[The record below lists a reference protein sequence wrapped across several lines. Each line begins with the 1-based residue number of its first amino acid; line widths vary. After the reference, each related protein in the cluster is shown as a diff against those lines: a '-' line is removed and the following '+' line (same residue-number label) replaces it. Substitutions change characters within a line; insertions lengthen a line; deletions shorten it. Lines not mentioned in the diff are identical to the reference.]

1 MSTVRTRLNRETVV
15 DIAMRIGD
23 AEGIDSVTLQRV
35 ANESGVT
42 QPALYKHV
50 TGVEELWKLMS
61 LRGRMILADGL
72 RTAVSGLTGDEAVL
86 AAARAWRE
94 MARAHPGLYAATD
107 RVPLLGDAEI
117 ETALW
122 GVIDALS
129 SSLDGYGLDD
139 ETRAH
144 CARSLRSSLHGFVT
158 LERDGGHPEPFAVD
172 QSLDRLVSLFCAGL
186 RSI

>member
-1 MSTVRTRLNRETVV
+1 MSSVRTRLNRETVV

-23 AEGIDSVTLQRV
+23 AEGIDAVTLQRI
-35 ANESGVT
+35 ANEAGVT

-61 LRGRMILADGL
+61 LRGREILADDL
-72 RTAVSGLTGDEAVL
+72 RAAVAGRSGDSAVL
-86 AAARAWRE
+86 AVARAWRG

-107 RVPLLGDAEI
+107 RVPVLGDPEI

-122 GVIDALS
+122 RVIDALS
-129 SSLDGYGLDD
+129 ASLDGHGLDD

-158 LERDGGHPEPFAVD
+158 LERDGGHPEPFAID
-172 QSLDRLVSLFCAGL
+172 ESLDRLVSLFCAGL
-186 RSI
+186 RAL

>member
-1 MSTVRTRLNRETVV
+1 MTTVRPRLNRETVV
-15 DIAMRIGD
+15 EMAAHIAD
-23 AEGIDSVTLQRV
+23 TEGIDAVTLMRI
-35 ANESGVT
+35 ATDAGVT

-50 TGVEELWKLMS
+50 SGIEELWKLMS
-61 LRGRMILADGL
+61 LRGRAILTDSLRRAIDG
-72 RTAVSGLTGDEAVL
+72 RSGDDAVR
-86 AAARAWRE
+86 AAAGAWRD
-94 MARAHPGLYAATD
+94 MCLSHPGLYAATD
-107 RVPLLGDAEI
+107 RVPLLGDAEV

-158 LERDGGHPEPFAVD
+158 LERDGGHPEPFATD
-172 QSLDRLVSLFCAGL
+172 ESLDRLVSLFCAGL
-186 RSI
+186 RAL